1 MRFQLVSAA
10 SHVEGNRTYGKGDI
24 VKSDKDLVV
33 MFPNRFRRVPDE
45 EAVQAL
51 TTPPPAPEAQEA
63 PLPPAD
69 PPAPTLGMDKT
80 VEFDGAEKAGVLVFK
95 HGQKFNIAKRSA
107 PTVPVNVDKLSKAEA
122 MEFIKE
128 MLE

>member
-51 TTPPPAPEAQEA
+51 TTPPPAAVTP
-63 PLPPAD
+63 PPPPAAPRRPACPD
-69 PPAPTLGMDKT
+69 PG
-80 VEFDGAEKAGVLVFK
+80 
-95 HGQKFNIAKRSA
+95 HGQNGGI
-107 PTVPVNVDKLSKAEA
+107 
-122 MEFIKE
+122 
-128 MLE
+128 